1 MVKGVIFDMD
11 GILVDSEPFWQLAE
25 MEVFPQYGVPI
36 TLEDTLKTQ
45 GLRIDHVVQ
54 FWFSR
59 HPWDNAS
66 AKEVEQRILDAMVAV
81 IRDKGQP
88 MPGVVSTLDTLHQA
102 GIPMAVATSSPHI
115 LMEATLE
122 KLAIGHYFQATCSAE
137 HLPLGKPHP
146 QVYLNA
152 IDALNLEATQCLA
165 VEDSFNGLLAA
176 KAARMHTLA
185 IPDAEHRADPRYVIA
200 DRQYL
205 SLEEFSLEHWL

>member
-11 GILVDSEPFWQLAE
+11 GVLVDSEPFWQVAE

-59 HPWDNAS
+59 HPWRGATP
-66 AKEVEQRILDAMVAV
+66 KEVEQQILDAMVAV
-81 IRDKGQP
+81 IRARGEP
-88 MPGVVSTLDTLHQA
+88 MAGVHATLESLHQA
-102 GIPMAVATSSPHI
+102 GLPMALATSSPHI
-115 LMEATLE
+115 LMETTLE
-122 KLAIGHYFQATCSAE
+122 KLEIGHYFQATCSAE

-152 IDALNLEATQCLA
+152 ADALGLAATDCLA
-165 VEDSFNGLLAA
+165 IEDSFNGLLAA

-185 IPDAEHRADPRYVIA
+185 VPDADHRSDPRYVIA